1 MRRPHHGTRP
11 RDALLDAP
19 VRRGR
24 RGGRHRGWIGAA
36 AFAAGA
42 PVPRPIR
49 AVAHDVGLPVDSPEL
64 TDAKGAESDLRI
76 VLAINDPATIKRVRA
91 RLNHKL
97 AAVPRDERGQIEK
110 DAKALLARADQQLRT
125 ADDATS
131 PATGSA
137 TPKIGKGATEL
148 VGSMSGSGSTKAPSG
163 STGTGGAL
171 DGRFRGR
178 RVGLRPGRGIA
189 SEFAPAAPTEW
200 INRIAAS
207 GIAVGATSREP
218 AGRRRAGRRRAGPR
232 KVRGTPKNGEGATR
246 TLSSVFAGHA

>member
-1 MRRPHHGTRP
+1 MVAAAAGI
-11 RDALLDAP
+11 
-19 VRRGR
+19 VVGS
-24 RGGRHRGWIGAA
+24 GAA

-171 DGRFRGR
+171 TGGSAADVSGSGP
-178 RVGLRPGRGIA
+178 GAASPPSLRLPRQPSGSTGSPLPA
-189 SEFAPAAPTEW
+189 LPSVPPVVSPPAAVAPAAVAP
-200 INRIAAS
+200 
-207 GIAVGATSREP
+207 VRE
-218 AGRRRAGRRRAGPR
+218 
-232 KVRGTPKNGEGATR
+232 K
-246 TLSSVFAGHA
+246 SAGHRKTARERREH